1 MNTRPCV
8 WISAIQLSSSPSPAL
23 ELRCIDPSTPWRR
36 WWRKVLRGAVILL
49 CQNIYIIL
57 YICIIWLVAWN
68 MNFIFPCIGN
78 VIIPTDELICFRGV
92 GIPPTRNYH
101 HTTMAFRHVIISYYI
116 IEYHRHSHRWIF
128 RCHEAT
134 RDLPRAAHH
143 GVPLWGWGQGFH
155 SHGAT
160 PIVGWFNG
168 QSQSTVTK
176 MDDLGVL
183 YPHFRKT
190 SI

>member
-1 MNTRPCV
+1 MGNISTLSYFFNFWIKQVKTRPCV

-36 WWRKVLRGAVILL
+36 WWRKVLRGAVIVL
-49 CQNIYIIL
+49 CQNIYII
-57 YICIIWLVAWN
+57 WLVAWN
-68 MNFIFPCIGN
+68 INFIFQRGWNHQP
-78 VIIPTDELICFRGV
+78 VIV
-92 GIPPTRNYH
+92 IPPWHSVMSLYH
-101 HTTMAFRHVIISYYI
+101 IISSNI
-116 IEYHRHSHRWIF
+116 IEYHRHSHRWIC

-155 SHGAT
+155 SHGGT

-168 QSQSTVTK
+168 QSQSN
-176 MDDLGVL
+176 
-183 YPHFRKT
+183 
-190 SI
+190 